1 MNNSPLSPQEAAREL
16 LIRRRAR
23 ENVLDYANA
32 IEIPGKPAGE
42 DPDTE
47 FFAPIETTM
56 AQHHRLI
63 LETMER
69 ISKTP
74 HGRAMFFMPPGSAKS
89 TYASVVFPSRYLGA
103 EKNRKVILASY
114 GDDLAR
120 KMGRRTRSI
129 IKQKRFKGIFNC
141 ELTTES
147 SAAQEFSLTN
157 GSEYIATGIL
167 GGVTGNRAHCL
178 RPGTL
183 VQTNQGL
190 IAIDELFERSFSGK
204 VLSYEHNT
212 KRLVY
217 RSVKALAR
225 RQASGFY
232 RVITAAGSVVEA
244 TGDHRFWTER
254 GWVEARFLAEGDR
267 LVRVLQDGDDA
278 TGLRPIEG
286 AAQRAESDLLRALL
300 SSKGRQFVSRVF
312 RKGMQSLRKNW
323 DTALALVLLG
333 RVPFF
338 GKAES
343 RGESSCQFGNTDAS
357 VRGLQ
362 QAIQADE
369 CKERGQVLFA
379 GMQGSRACDADF
391 RDGESWMA
399 QRMQPGAGAAAF
411 GSIVS
416 EGSPSSIV
424 EGWEEVRGVLVSGQ
438 PARASHRHGCI
449 EQSLEQSGDALRDV
463 PPKMACGRAFE
474 AESDVVAVVER
485 VCESTEVYDIQVE
498 GTECF
503 FANGILVHNCIIIDD
518 PVKGREQADS
528 PVIRDK
534 VWDAYNDD
542 LKTRLIPG
550 GSIIIIQTRWHEDDL
565 AGRILP
571 EDWKGESGPI
581 KCRDGNV
588 WEVVCLQAR
597 CEVQNDPL
605 GRKIGEYLWP
615 EWFTEK
621 HWAQFQSNVRTWT
634 SLYQQLP
641 RPLEGSLFKVSSVL
655 VDGNPVPMPRQC
667 DYVFAIL
674 DSALKAGDKNDGTAV
689 SYFARNKFSGHPLL
703 ILDWDITQI
712 ESDLLT
718 DWFPTVM
725 ERLVELARICGA
737 RMGSAGAFV
746 EDKGSGITLLQR
758 AQRSGWP
765 ATPID
770 SKLTSLSKD
779 ARGSGVSDF
788 VESGMVKICEPAY
801 NKLVEYKGRTQ
812 NHFLSQFFGYR
823 LGIPNQADD
832 LYDTGVYGIAI
843 GLGDDEGL

>member
-1 MNNSPLSPQEAAREL
+1 MNSPPTLEQAAQEL
-16 LIRRRAR
+16 WIRRRAR
-23 ENVLDYANA
+23 EDVLSYAQA

-47 FFAPIETTM
+47 FFEPIESTM

-69 ISKTP
+69 VSNTP

-129 IKQKRFKGIFNC
+129 IKQKRFKGIYDC
-141 ELTTES
+141 ELTSES

-183 VQTNQGL
+183 VQTDQGL

-225 RQASGFY
+225 RKASGFY
-232 RVITAAGSVVEA
+232 RVVTAAGSVVEA

-267 LVRVLQDGDDA
+267 LVRVLQDGIDSSGVCA
-278 TGLRPIEG
+278 AEG
-286 AAQRAESDLLRALL
+286 SAKRAESGLLRALL
-300 SSKGRQFVSRVF
+300 PSKSRQCLSRIF
-312 RKGMQSLRKNW
+312 RASMQGLRESRL
-323 DTALALVLLG
+323 AQIALVLLG
-333 RVPFF
+333 RLSRAGKGEEGCESAREF
-338 GKAES
+338 GYSDAPM
-343 RGESSCQFGNTDAS
+343 RG
-357 VRGLQ
+357 VQ

-369 CKERGQVLFA
+369 RNQRRSVLLA
-379 GMQGSRACDADF
+379 GVQGSWACHADI
-391 RDGESWMA
+391 REEQSGMA
-399 QRMQPGAGAAAF
+399 QWSKSSPFATAL
-411 GSIVS
+411 GSLVPQ
-416 EGSPSSIV
+416 SPTSNIV
-424 EGWEEVRGVLVSGQ
+424 EGWDEVRGVLVSGS
-438 PARASHRHGCI
+438 AACASHRHGCV
-449 EQSLEQSGDALRDV
+449 EQSLEQSGDALRDL
-463 PPKMACGRAFE
+463 PPEMACGRAFE
-474 AESDVVAVVER
+474 AQDDVVAVVER

-528 PVIRDK
+528 PIIRDK

-581 KCRDGNV
+581 LCRDGNV
-588 WEVVCLQAR
+588 WEIVCLQAR
-597 CEVQNDPL
+597 CEVHNDPL

-615 EWFTEK
+615 QWFTEK
-621 HWAQFQSNVRTWT
+621 HWLQFQNNVRTWA

-641 RPLEGSLFKVSSVL
+641 RPLEGTLFQLPSML
-655 VDGNPVPMPRQC
+655 VDGMPVPWPKNC
-667 DYVFAIL
+667 DYVFAVL

-689 SYFARNKFSGHPLL
+689 TFFARNRYVGHPLI

-712 ESDLLT
+712 ESDLIA
-718 DWFPTVM
+718 DWFPSVM
-725 ERLVELARICGA
+725 SRLEELAKLCGA
-737 RMGSAGAFV
+737 RLGSAGSFI

-758 AQRSGWP
+758 AARSGWP
-765 ATPID
+765 AQAID
-770 SKLTSLSKD
+770 SKLTSMSKD
-779 ARGSGVSDF
+779 ARGTGVSDF
-788 VESGMVKICEPAY
+788 VHHGKVKLSEHAY
-801 NKLVEYKGRTQ
+801 NKTVEYKGRTQ
-812 NHFLSQFFGYR
+812 NHLLSQVFGYR
-823 LGIPNQADD
+823 LGVPNQADD
-832 LYDTGVYGIAI
+832 AYDTTVYGIAI
-843 GLGDDEGL
+843 GLGDSDGL